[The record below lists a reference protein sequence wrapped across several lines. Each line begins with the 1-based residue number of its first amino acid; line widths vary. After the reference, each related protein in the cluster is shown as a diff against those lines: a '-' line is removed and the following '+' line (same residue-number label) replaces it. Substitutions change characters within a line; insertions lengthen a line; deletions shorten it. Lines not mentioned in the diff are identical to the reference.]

1 MVLETILAI
10 PEPIYWRVLAIFVGC
25 IIAMAKVG
33 FWRPITPVLGVKKN
47 MSVVAGRFR
56 LRQLITSRKS
66 AG

>member
-33 FWRPITPVLGVKKN
+33 FWRPITPVPGVKKN
-47 MSVVAGRFR
+47 M
-56 LRQLITSRKS
+56 
-66 AG
+66 